1 MKISELIKSL
11 EDKKNELGDIEVV
24 IETSYPDSHRT
35 YLSYSIGI
43 SKEENVVTYINGY
56 NKGRKVF
63 DTCLLLF

>member
-35 YLSYSIGI
+35 I
-43 SKEENVVTYINGY
+43 
-56 NKGRKVF
+56 
-63 DTCLLLF
+63 